1 MYEFNDTIRGTPK
14 ETFGIKT
21 TIDGKVLED
30 ELNSDL
36 GTFRTLTVSGRDIVD
51 LEHQST
57 SVPGRNGE
65 YFHTSTVEVR
75 KLEISAK
82 ISGKD
87 NKSIRLQYEKLNSL
101 IVKQKQVFL
110 SFSDEPDRHYLGI
123 FKSKDVPEEV
133 SNEQIIGLTFICYNP
148 FKMSDVK
155 TKKGTSI
162 QNDGLFETKP
172 TITLNLSSPSKEIRL
187 LHVES
192 QKYIRLTGTYT
203 TDEIKIDMATGKITQ
218 NGRNI
223 LSDLDMVNSRYFELL
238 PGKNTL
244 QCDNATITAD
254 FREAYL

>member
-14 ETFGIKT
+14 ETFSIKT

-172 TITLNLSSPSKEIRL
+172 TITLNLSSPAKEIRL

-203 TDEIKIDMATGKITQ
+203 TDEIKIDMSTGKITQ

-223 LSDLDMVNSRYFELL
+223 LGD
-238 PGKNTL
+238 
-244 QCDNATITAD
+244 
-254 FREAYL
+254 

>member
-14 ETFGIKT
+14 ETFSIKT

-172 TITLNLSSPSKEIRL
+172 TITLNLSSPTKEIKL

-203 TDEIKIDMATGKITQ
+203 TDEIKIDMTTGKITQ

-223 LSDLDMVNSRYFELL
+223 LGDLDMVNSRYFELL

-244 QCDNATITAD
+244 QCDNAKITAE

>member
-14 ETFGIKT
+14 EYFSIKT

-30 ELNSDL
+30 ELNKDF

-51 LEHQST
+51 LEHQTT
-57 SVPGRNGE
+57 SVLGRNGE
-65 YFHTSTVEVR
+65 YFHNATVEVR
-75 KLEISAK
+75 KLEIKAK
-82 ISGKD
+82 ITGKD
-87 NKSIRLQYEKLNSL
+87 NRSMRLQYEKLNSL

-133 SNEQIIGLTFICYNP
+133 SNEQIINIVFVCYDP

-155 TKKGTSI
+155 TIKGNVI
-162 QNDGLFETKP
+162 QNNGLFVTKP
-172 TITLNLSSPSKEIRL
+172 IITLNLSSGGKEIML

-192 QKYIRLTGTYT
+192 QKYIRLTETYT
-203 TDEIKIDMATGKITQ
+203 TDEIKVDMATGKITQ
-218 NGRNI
+218 NKRNI
-223 LSDLDMVNSRYFELL
+223 LGNLDMVNSRYFELL

-244 QCDNATITAD
+244 QCDNATITAE
-254 FREAYL
+254 FREVYL

>member
-14 ETFGIKT
+14 ETFSIKT

-162 QNDGLFETKP
+162 QNDGLFTTKP
-172 TITLNLSSPSKEIRL
+172 IITLNLSSPTKEIRL

-223 LSDLDMVNSRYFELL
+223 LGDLDMVNSRYFELL

-254 FREAYL
+254 FREVYL

>member
-203 TDEIKIDMATGKITQ
+203 SDEIKIDMATGKISQ

-223 LSDLDMVNSRYFELL
+223 LGDLDMVNSRYFELL

-254 FREAYL
+254 FREVYL